1 MASAGMTI
9 KWIEEDMPV
18 SPEMMAKRITN
29 LRRIGLSEL
38 LKIRKIKNT
47 SLRDHITGAGRGYGR
62 KIGCESFVKCMK
74 NDD

>member
-1 MASAGMTI
+1 MEELRFFTKYHSMASAGMTI

-38 LKIRKIKNT
+38 LKDTEDKEQ
-47 SLRDHITGAGRGYGR
+47 HPYGIT
-62 KIGCESFVKCMK
+62 
-74 NDD
+74 